1 MFRVIFSVVLLLSVG
16 QAWGASITV
25 NDAGFEDNELND
37 GGSAGFTDYWI
48 GNGVAYNP
56 TTAQYAG
63 EAPEG
68 ENIAAINS
76 GDLYQRIS
84 SPIVAGLTYTLEVEV
99 GYRLD
104 LLPPPP
110 NPNFT
115 VELRY
120 YTGIVGGSPLAS
132 KSLADGAPANG
143 AFIPVSVS
151 FTAQE
156 GADYIG
162 RDILIYLTSGGVQ
175 TNFDDVRLSAVPVPA
190 AAWLFGSALL
200 GLGILQRRKV

>member
-1 MFRVIFSVVLLLSVG
+1 MARVIFSLVLLLSVG
-16 QAWGASITV
+16 QAWSAPITV
-25 NDAGFEDNELND
+25 NNPGFEADVLTD
-37 GGSAGFTDYWI
+37 GASGPVPAFWVGGGI
-48 GNGVAYNP
+48 AYNP

-68 ENIAAINS
+68 QNIAAINI
-76 GDLYQRIS
+76 GELYQQIS
-84 SPIVAGLTYTLEVEV
+84 SPIVAGTTYTLEVDV

-104 LLPPPP
+104 VSP

-115 VELRY
+115 VELRSY
-120 YTGIVGGSPLAS
+120 NGVLGGNPLAS
-132 KSLADGAPANG
+132 KSQADGAPANG

-156 GADYIG
+156 GADYLG
-162 RDILIYLTSGGVQ
+162 RDILVYLTSSQVQ
-175 TNFDDVRLSAVPVPA
+175 TNFDNVRLSAVPLPA

-200 GLGILQRRKV
+200 GLVAVGRRKP